1 MFLDKS
7 WKDTLKH
14 SREGRRGPQG
24 GCRSD
29 WRSWSAWKVDSNH
42 KQLHLVMLS
51 EKESIKVGRRRLFFF
66 LSTFECLHF
75 VFNQAARHQKVT
87 NFETK
92 GISTVDAF
100 QNIAS
105 QNSKTL

>member
-1 MFLDKS
+1 MRLEKLVSLESGQQSQTIALGDVV
-7 WKDTLKH
+7 
-14 SREGRRGPQG
+14 RERIYQSGKK
-24 GCRSD
+24 
-29 WRSWSAWKVDSNH
+29 A
-42 KQLHLVMLS
+42 
-51 EKESIKVGRRRLFFF
+51 FFF

-92 GISTVDAF
+92 GISTVGAF